1 MKIFRTQIICACL
14 LIILSFSCNASNN
27 NITSPEAPKRTFI
40 QNYKDMVLAHCIA
53 NAYQEGEI
61 ASMDAGSSVT
71 ALREWTYYDMNESI
85 IAEVQIV
92 DSYLS
97 RNYLNPSAEIKI
109 KDIKFDFL
117 KCLDL
122 YHSKELDTLAKRVI
136 EQPQET
142 FRSTVRNYYR
152 DLNRKK

>member
-1 MKIFRTQIICACL
+1 MRNFKLKFLYGYFLAL
-14 LIILSFSCNASNN
+14 LPFLCNAASDK
-27 NITSPEAPKRTFI
+27 ITSPEAPSRTFI

-53 NAYQEGEI
+53 DAYQDDEI

-85 IAEVQIV
+85 ITEVQIV

-136 EQPQET
+136 EHPQET

>member
-61 ASMDAGSSVT
+61 ASMDAGISG
-71 ALREWTYYDMNESI
+71 LEEWTYYDLEESPQAVHHFVI
-85 IAEVQIV
+85 IIG
-92 DSYLS
+92 
-97 RNYLNPSAEIKI
+97 I
-109 KDIKFDFL
+109 
-117 KCLDL
+117 
-122 YHSKELDTLAKRVI
+122 
-136 EQPQET
+136 
-142 FRSTVRNYYR
+142 
-152 DLNRKK
+152 

>member
-1 MKIFRTQIICACL
+1 M
-14 LIILSFSCNASNN
+14 
-27 NITSPEAPKRTFI
+27 
-40 QNYKDMVLAHCIA
+40 LAHCIA

-71 ALREWTYYDMNESI
+71 ALREWIYYDMNESI
-85 IAEVQIV
+85 IAEIQMV

-97 RNYLNPSAEIKI
+97 RNYLNPSAEIQI
-109 KDIKFDFL
+109 RDIKFDFL

-136 EQPQET
+136 EHPQET

>member
-1 MKIFRTQIICACL
+1 
-14 LIILSFSCNASNN
+14 
-27 NITSPEAPKRTFI
+27 
-40 QNYKDMVLAHCIA
+40 MVLAHCIA

-71 ALREWTYYDMNESI
+71 ALREWTY
-85 IAEVQIV
+85 EVQMV

-97 RNYLNPSAEIKI
+97 RNYLNPSTEIQI

-122 YHSKELDTLAKRVI
+122 YHSKELDTLGKRVI
-136 EQPQET
+136 EHPQET
-142 FRSTVRNYYR
+142 FRNTVRNYYR
-152 DLNRKK
+152 D